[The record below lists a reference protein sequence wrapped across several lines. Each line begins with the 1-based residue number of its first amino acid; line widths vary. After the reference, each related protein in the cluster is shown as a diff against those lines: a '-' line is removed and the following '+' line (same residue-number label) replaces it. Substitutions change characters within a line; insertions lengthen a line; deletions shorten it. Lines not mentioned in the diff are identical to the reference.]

1 MGDFHVFQT
10 MTLADMVGVFII
22 LSIALG
28 VFALMWMDYKRY
40 LEESE
45 SIHFRIL
52 EFVKK
57 EQLFIFLFLM
67 FLFLIGGEVILYS
80 HF

>member
-1 MGDFHVFQT
+1 MGKEVFQT

-22 LSIALG
+22 FSIAFG

-40 LEESE
+40 LEEE
-45 SIHFRIL
+45 SSSSRFRIL

-57 EQLFIFLFLM
+57 EQLYIFLFLM
-67 FLFLIGGEVILYS
+67 FVFLIGGEIILYS